1 MKRKI
6 AFLLV
11 LCLLV
16 LSLCACTEDNTVS
29 AVTEKSIGSVV
40 SIYASKSYQT
50 LFSFA
55 EQESFSTGFLI
66 LGNYILTNAH
76 CVNFD
81 GASKLS
87 IAETTDLAD
96 EITCSFYDNET
107 QTYALS
113 VVCYDEDLDLAILSF
128 DDGCP
133 AGKSPL
139 LFANSDYVRYA
150 DTAIIIGNAKGY
162 GISVTAGIISAPE
175 REFILSDGTSKIGI
189 QTDAS
194 VNEGNSGSPLLNING
209 MVIGI
214 ISFKIG
220 DIGTSE
226 GIGFA
231 IPANTVYEYINQ
243 NI

>member
-1 MKRKI
+1 MKKNL
-6 AFLLV
+6 AFLLII
-11 LCLLV
+11 CLLIV
-16 LSLCACTEDNTVS
+16 SLCACAKEQTVS
-29 AVTEKSIGSVV
+29 DVTEKSIGSVV
-40 SIYASKSYQT
+40 TINASKSFQT
-50 LFSFA
+50 PFSY
-55 EQESFSTGFLI
+55 EELKSFSTGFLI

-76 CVNFD
+76 CVLFD

-87 IAETTDLAD
+87 VKDTTDLAD
-96 EITCSFYDNET
+96 EITCSFYNDKTAYPLE
-107 QTYALS
+107 A
-113 VVCYDEDLDLAILSF
+113 VCYDAELDLAVLSF
-128 DDGCP
+128 KNGCP

-139 LFANSDYVRYA
+139 LFANSDYVKYA

-175 REFILSDGTSKIGI
+175 REFVLPDDTTKVGI

-194 VNEGNSGSPLLNING
+194 INQGNSGSPLLNING
-209 MVIGI
+209 AVIGI

-220 DIGTSE
+220 ELDESE

-231 IPANTVYEYINQ
+231 IPSNTIYDYLSE